1 MSMQLQ
7 ATPRT
12 VTGKQVNRYR
22 KENKIPGI
30 LYGKSLEKSLPVFF
44 DKNTFLKVYKETGKS
59 LPVTIKGDGID
70 HLVLIHTIALNPVT
84 TMLSHVDFLV
94 VKKGEAVHAEV
105 ELRFI
110 SESPVEKAKTG
121 RVNEL
126 LSTVQVYADPTKLPK
141 YIDVDMSTLV
151 HIHDV
156 IFIKDLKLPDG
167 VKVENDIDQA
177 VITVVGLGDENE
189 GAGDSENAAGA
200 AAVTEETVA

>member
-7 ATPRT
+7 ATLRT

-22 KENKIPGI
+22 KENKIPGV
-30 LYGKSLEKSLPVFF
+30 LYGKSLEKPLSVFF
-44 DKNTFLKVYKETGKS
+44 DKNSFLKVYKETGKS

-70 HLVLIHTIALNPVT
+70 HLVLIHTIDLNPVT

-110 SESPVEKAKTG
+110 NESPVEKAKTG

-126 LSTVQVYADPTKLPK
+126 LSTVDVYADPTKLPK
-141 YIDVDMSTLV
+141 YIDVDMSQLKQ
-151 HIHDV
+151 IHDV
-156 IFIKDLKLPDG
+156 IFIKDLELPAG
-167 VKVENDIDQA
+167 VKVENDADQA
-177 VITVVGLGDENE
+177 VVTVVGLGDENE

-200 AAVTEETVA
+200 AAVTEEAAA